1 MVVPL
6 PGNGSSLAGKRIAA
20 VDIVRGFA
28 LMALFLVHMMES
40 YELYW
45 SNPQPGPADIV
56 FLLFMGKSFSLLALC
71 FGFSFFI
78 LMDRAAQRGQDFSLR
93 FAWRLLILGAIGVLH
108 GVIYRGDIIQVLAVI
123 GMALLVLHRV
133 QDNRLLGAIA
143 GFLLMAP
150 SLWIQL
156 TAAALG
162 ADWANQPSRS
172 SHDPAMAAYLGG
184 TFTETLHANLW
195 QGQVPKWW
203 FMFEYGRIVQIL
215 GLFVLGMVLGR
226 VGFFS
231 RLERFTTVRR
241 VALACFVALMVV
253 SHFWRGSV
261 FGWFAAFGHG
271 DGANR
276 MFDAILSSWFELA
289 GTFAWGLV
297 ILELCRTPALRL
309 LDKLAPVGRATLT
322 LYILQSAV
330 FVPLFYNFGLGLWD
344 DWSQGTRLAVALG
357 AIALQ
362 VWGAQFWFAR
372 FHYGPIEWIWRA
384 LTYWRSDV
392 PFRRTEEVPVKLCTA

>member
-1 MVVPL
+1 MVVTL
-6 PGNGSSLAGKRIAA
+6 PGSGSGTENKRIAA

-45 SNPQPGPADIV
+45 SHPQPGPADTV

-93 FAWRLLILGAIGVLH
+93 FAWRLLILGAIGIVH

-123 GMALLVLHRV
+123 GMLLLVIHRV
-133 QDNRLLGAIA
+133 RDNRLLASIA
-143 GFLLMAP
+143 GFLLLAP

-172 SHDPAMAAYLGG
+172 SYDPAMATYLGG
-184 TFTETLHANLW
+184 TFTQTLHANLW

-215 GLFVLGMVLGR
+215 GLFVLEMLLGR
-226 VGFFS
+226 VGFFE
-231 RLERFTTVRR
+231 RLDRFTRVRR
-241 VALACFVALMVV
+241 VALAGFVGVMVA
-253 SHFWRGSV
+253 SHFWRGWV
-261 FGWFAAFGHG
+261 FSWFAGLGHG

-276 MFDAILSSWFELA
+276 MFDAILASWFELA
-289 GTFAWGLV
+289 GTFTWGLV
-297 ILELCRTPALRL
+297 ILELCRTPALRV

-344 DWSQGTRLAVALG
+344 DWSQETRLAVALG
-357 AIALQ
+357 AIGLQ
-362 VWGAQFWFAR
+362 VWGAQQWFAR
-372 FHYGPIEWIWRA
+372 FQYGPVEWVWRA
-384 LTYWRSDV
+384 LTYWSRDV
-392 PFRRTEEVPVKLCTA
+392 PFRREPRREGALCTA